1 MRRKSNRQDKKK
13 ISVTSDR
20 HGEANREEAT
30 QRASLFE
37 QSNRE
42 ATQKANLFNQISIR
56 DATQKLC
63 LFRCQQKKKKKS
75 VPPNQIRKGKRVVN
89 QSKYTKLMDIDDQ
102 DMEIHFQEEII
113 MDILSKLPVQSLLRF
128 KCVSRFW
135 KKLISEPYFMMK
147 HLNHAKNNQNSQKF
161 LVCQLCPKDGMISFY
176 CSSLSSVQPVE
187 DVQRLDC
194 PSDFKPWR
202 CGIFCCFDGSSLIG
216 VHDYPDIDLI
226 CLLWNPSTRE
236 SIVLP
241 MQNVQ

>member
-102 DMEIHFQEEII
+102 VF
-113 MDILSKLPVQSLLRF
+113 
-128 KCVSRFW
+128 
-135 KKLISEPYFMMK
+135 
-147 HLNHAKNNQNSQKF
+147 F
-161 LVCQLCPKDGMISFY
+161 L
-176 CSSLSSVQPVE
+176 
-187 DVQRLDC
+187 
-194 PSDFKPWR
+194 
-202 CGIFCCFDGSSLIG
+202 
-216 VHDYPDIDLI
+216 
-226 CLLWNPSTRE
+226 
-236 SIVLP
+236 
-241 MQNVQ
+241 